1 MELTHSPRA
10 CRWPT
15 WGCRAPGQT
24 GIGFKISKFYRSESD
39 RSVGVYKSKFLAR
52 LMRCAG
58 HMHSLGMTVN
68 ICVTTRGIFTGKKNI
83 ELARS

>member
-1 MELTHSPRA
+1 MPQAKLGLVLKFQKFLPRRPSSGVA
-10 CRWPT
+10 HEEN
-15 WGCRAPGQT
+15 
-24 GIGFKISKFYRSESD
+24 RSESD